1 MTTTNPVDPY
11 PAPTGASEPA
21 QNPGKDNVLARFAGA
36 LFSPGETFERIAR
49 RPDVLWP
56 LIIMVVIGYI
66 STAVIVPRLDLESM
80 AATQAEQIRKKNP
93 NLSDADLE
101 RIQKF
106 GAAGTKVT
114 MWIAPVLSVLFY
126 MLIAGVLL
134 LAFRMMGG
142 EGTFKQALSSSIYA
156 WTPMLLFSII
166 MLVVVLARGTFDP
179 MTAATIVKS
188 NPAFL
193 VDMKEQPI
201 LFSLLGS
208 FDIFTIWTV
217 VLLIFGFATL
227 ARTSKGKAAGIVIS
241 LWVLF
246 IVIKLGFAA
255 LGSMNA

>member
-1 MTTTNPVDPY
+1 MTTTDPVNPY
-11 PAPTGASEPA
+11 PAPTGASEPEA
-21 QNPGKDNVLARFAGA
+21 GKDNVLARFAGA
-36 LFSPGETFERIAR
+36 LFSPAETFERIAR

-56 LIIMVVIGYI
+56 LIIMVIIGYI

-93 NLSDADLE
+93 NMSDADLE

-114 MWIAPVLSVLFY
+114 MWVAPVLSVLFY

-142 EGTFKQALSSSIYA
+142 EGTFKQALSASIYA

-201 LFSLLGS
+201 LFSLLSS

-217 VLLIFGFATL
+217 TLLVFGFAAL
-227 ARTSKGKAAGIVIS
+227 AKMSRGKAAGIVIS
-241 LWVLF
+241 MWILF

-255 LGSMNA
+255 LGTMGA

>member
-1 MTTTNPVDPY
+1 MTTPDPVNPH
-11 PAPTGASEPA
+11 PAPTGVSEPA
-21 QNPGKDNVLARFAGA
+21 KDNVLARFAGA

-56 LIIMVVIGYI
+56 MIILVIIGYI
-66 STAVIVPRLDLESM
+66 STAVMIPRLDLESM
-80 AATQAEQIRKKNP
+80 AAAQTEAIRKKNP
-93 NLSDADLE
+93 NMSDADLE

-114 MWIAPVLSVLFY
+114 MWVAPVLSILFY
-126 MLIAGVLL
+126 MLIAGALL

-142 EGTFKQALSSSIYA
+142 EGTFKQALSASIYA

-193 VDMKEQPI
+193 VEMKSQPI
-201 LFSLLGS
+201 LFSLLSS

-217 VLLIFGFATL
+217 VLMIFGFAALSKTN
-227 ARTSKGKAAGIVIS
+227 KGKAAGIVIS
-241 LWVLF
+241 MWILF

-255 LGSMNA
+255 LGTMGA